1 MSRIPSGKLTDK
13 VGHKWPLILAF
24 ALLTISFLTISET
37 RSIHFLA
44 VAMVTYGIA
53 HGMRAVTEWSML
65 GDYAPSEAGNVAT
78 AYLSTMFNVGAALGA
93 IVAGVLSVIFNI
105 QTVFRL
111 ASLIVFSGV
120 LVVILAKIESHAAR

>member
-1 MSRIPSGKLTDK
+1 
-13 VGHKWPLILAF
+13 
-24 ALLTISFLTISET
+24 
-37 RSIHFLA
+37 
-44 VAMVTYGIA
+44 
-53 HGMRAVTEWSML
+53 ML
-65 GDYAPSEAGNVAT
+65 GDYAPSGAGNIAT

-120 LVVILAKIESHAAR
+120 LVVIAVRIKSHAAR